1 MKTYRV
7 IVTPLALEHLQRIA
21 DYIAVSLQAPDT
33 ALRWLD
39 KAERAIASLENM
51 PLRFMTVEEEP
62 WRSKGIRRMLE
73 GNYFVYYVVD
83 EGASAVRV
91 LAVVYARSDQLT
103 ILGEL

>member
-7 IVTPLALEHLQRIA
+7 IVTPLALEHIQRIT
-21 DYIAVSLQAPDT
+21 DYIADSLHAPET

-39 KAERAIASLENM
+39 RAEQAIASLETM
-51 PLRFMTVEEEP
+51 PLRFRPVEEEP

-83 EGASAVRV
+83 EAAFTVRV
-91 LAVVYARSDQLT
+91 LAVIYARSDQLAK
-103 ILGEL
+103 LGEL